1 MLPNAVWIPW
11 WSSSKNKLP
20 GITIQPLH
28 THADCMLGQL
38 AEKLADTSTTAGVK
52 EGDDKLPEE
61 ASSSKDAGKDGGKD
75 GGKSGEKGGGK
86 DGQPL
91 QKRGGWL
98 PKMVKLVRAIK
109 SEDWWQVQQLA
120 DEYLN
125 NWSLKDL
132 VDKADA
138 ADGGWKAHKGDH

>member
-1 MLPNAVWIPW
+1 MLPNAVSMPW
-11 WSSSKNKLP
+11 YSSKERQVK

-38 AEKLADTSTTAGVK
+38 AEKFADTSTTAGDK
-52 EGDDKLPEE
+52 EGDDKLAEE
-61 ASSSKDAGKDGGKD
+61 ASSNKDAGKDGGKD

-98 PKMVKLVRAIK
+98 PKMVRLVRAIK
-109 SEDWWQVQQLA
+109 SEQWWEVGKLTE
-120 DEYLN
+120 EYLK
-125 NWSLKDL
+125 NWSLQQL
-132 VDKADA
+132 VDK
-138 ADGGWKAHKGDH
+138 GDH